1 VTNRKGLAVR
11 TAFCPGSFDPIHNG
25 HLEIIETAAKLFDRV
40 VVAAIRNPGKG
51 EPMFTLDERQDMLRE
66 SLADLDNV
74 EIVSMAKLTVD
85 VAKEMGADV
94 IVKGLRVASDF
105 EYELQQA
112 QMNHAISGIETIFL
126 PCNSSSSFIA
136 SSLVRQIAQFGGADR
151 IGPMVPAP
159 VARRLKEKYSP

>member
-1 VTNRKGLAVR
+1 MCGVR

-51 EPMFTLDERQDMLRE
+51 EPMFSLDERQEMLRE
-66 SLADLDNV
+66 SLGELPNV
-74 EIVSMAKLTVD
+74 EVVSMAKLTVD
-85 VAKEMGADV
+85 VAKDMGATV

-151 IGPMVPAP
+151 IGSMVPAP
-159 VARRLKEKYSP
+159 VARRLKERYAP